1 MERQRNAET
10 VKEEAKIMIR
20 VVFYCF
26 LGFIIGAITTWF
38 LNRDQSYHGFMVSQ
52 SNLQENEYD
61 RIYAAWE

>member
-1 MERQRNAET
+1 
-10 VKEEAKIMIR
+10 MIR

-61 RIYAAWE
+61 RIYAALE